1 METTPTMTDSERAQL
16 EFYRNFYE
24 QYQRELTRKQAV
36 VQRILKAEEES
47 ERWNE
52 YEPIVSFEMIAWF
65 NDLLLSHLQSTCHI
79 VCDDGG
85 IQFLQWL
92 LH

>member
-1 METTPTMTDSERAQL
+1 METTTLSDSEREQL
-16 EFYRNFYE
+16 EFYREFYE

-52 YEPIVSFEMIAWF
+52 YEPIVSFEITA
-65 NDLLLSHLQSTCHI
+65 
-79 VCDDGG
+79 
-85 IQFLQWL
+85 
-92 LH
+92 